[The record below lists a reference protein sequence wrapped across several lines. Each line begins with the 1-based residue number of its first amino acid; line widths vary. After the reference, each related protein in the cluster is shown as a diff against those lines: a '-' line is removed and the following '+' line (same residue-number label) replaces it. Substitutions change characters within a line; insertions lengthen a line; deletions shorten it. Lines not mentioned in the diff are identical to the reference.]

1 MKNSLFKKIFFL
13 LAMVLLSAG
22 IFSACSSDSGSDDG
36 ESGTN
41 YFAGK
46 TFYGKATLSDV
57 YDVLHTTESEATD
70 EQKARAK
77 KCEGTYD
84 YMSIAFAETGNGVT
98 VTYFD
103 FDDDKPKDLEFPG
116 SYSFSNSKAKITVTF
131 SLKDEN
137 GKDVVWTESLTT
149 TPVTSS
155 TGSFSIDFKDEETG
169 KTYTRQFSLTKGKK
183 LNQIDEPDY
192 IKITYNANF
201 VAEGADSAQ
210 TVEHTIELTSDGIN
224 LPLNTF
230 TREGYVFKGWGAYSS
245 SFYASYNDGET
256 TKDIKEDKTLYA
268 VWAPEKFTI
277 TYNANFVADG
287 ATEVETV
294 TQKVD
299 ATTDLDSY
307 GYFTLRANTFT
318 RGGDYVFMGWNSYS
332 GSTYASYS
340 DGDSVSLE
348 RDTTLYAIWK
358 TKSELKKITFNAN
371 DGTSSP
377 ETKIQYVEANSYAY
391 VTLQANTFT
400 REGYSFVGW
409 AKSADAEK
417 RDYADSYSLFQ
428 TTSDVTLY
436 AVWKDELHYVIT
448 FDANGGEGTMAKQL
462 VDKDSATVTLNAN
475 AFTKSG
481 YVFYGWST
489 SSYNF
494 SSSITHVDGEEITV
508 SYDKKLYAVWL
519 SSSSA
524 VKITFNA
531 NDGSDKTKTQYLKY
545 VSTTFSSDSY
555 SNKLAANTFTR
566 KDYKFKGWATS
577 ADSSYVSY
585 NDKYSFSYEK
595 MTSPLTL
602 YAVWEY
608 SGTCTITFNANDG
621 SENPATS
628 TQEAAGGSSSYLD
641 KNTFIREG
649 YSFLGW
655 AENADDA
662 SYSYRDGA
670 YYKPTSEKIT
680 LYAVWQKNP
689 VITFIGNG
697 GTDSNGNT
705 STTQVVEYG
714 KRTALSA
721 NTFTKSDST
730 FAGWSTSSIGTYSSY
745 SDEESVSIKND
756 LTLYAIWKDPVDVTL
771 NMNGGSGGNKLL
783 SAKYSNGSFVFTF
796 PEVESTKEGYVLAG
810 WATSETAVSPSYE
823 TGSTVRVDKSTTYY
837 AVWIQTTGVT
847 VNVSV
852 KEVTSPDDVSLTYDK
867 NSHSLKADLLGAE
880 TFIWMVDGKEFECS
894 SPSFNIYQLTEG
906 LHTVFVM
913 ASTSNGMESATAVVT
928 VKKE

>member
-1 MKNSLFKKIFFL
+1 MKKFLFKKIFFL

-70 EQKARAK
+70 EQKALAE

-116 SYSFSNSKAKITVTF
+116 SYTFSNSKAEITVRY
-131 SLKDEN
+131 SSKDEN
-137 GKDVVWTESLTT
+137 GKDVEETESLSTT
-149 TPVTSS
+149 ALTSS
-155 TGSFSIDFKDEETG
+155 TGLFFIDFKDEETG
-169 KTYTRQFSLTKGKK
+169 KTYTRQFSSTKGKK
-183 LNQIDEPDY
+183 LNQIGEPDY

-201 VAEGADSAQ
+201 IEDGAESAQ
-210 TVEHTIELTSDGIN
+210 TVDYTVELTSDGIK

-230 TREGYVFKGWGAYSS
+230 TREGYIFKGWGAYST
-245 SFYASYNDGET
+245 SFYATYNDGET
-256 TKDIKEDKTLYA
+256 TKAITEDKTLYA

-287 ATEVETV
+287 ATVAETV

-307 GYFTLRANTFT
+307 GYFTLQTNTFT
-318 RGGDYVFMGWNSYS
+318 RGGDYVFMGWGTYES
-332 GSTYASYS
+332 STYVSYK

-417 RDYADSYSLFQ
+417 KDYADSYSLFQ

-462 VDKDSATVTLNAN
+462 VDKDSATVTLSPN

-531 NDGSDKTKTQYLKY
+531 NDESDKTKTQYLKY
-545 VSTTFSSDSY
+545 VSTTYSSDSY

-585 NDKYSFSYEK
+585 KDKYSFSYEK
-595 MTSPLTL
+595 MTSPLNL

-608 SGTCTITFNANDG
+608 TGTCTITFNANDG

-641 KNTFIREG
+641 KNTFTREG
-649 YSFLGW
+649 YTFLGW
-655 AENADDA
+655 SESSDDA
-662 SYSYRDGA
+662 SYSYGDEA
-670 YYKPTSEKIT
+670 YYTPRSEKIT
-680 LYAVWQKNP
+680 LYAVWKKNP

-705 STTQVVEYG
+705 STTQTVAYN
-714 KRTALSA
+714 TSSALDA
-721 NTFTKSDST
+721 NPFTKSDST
-730 FAGWSTSSIGTYSSY
+730 FAGWSTSSIGTSAFYD
-745 SDEESVSIKND
+745 DEDSVSLTSD

-783 SAKYSNGSFVFTF
+783 SAKYSDGSFLFTF
-796 PEVESTKEGYVLAG
+796 PEVESTRDGYVLAG
-810 WATSETAVSPSYE
+810 WSASSSAKSASYK
-823 TGSTVRVDKSTTYY
+823 TGSTVLVDKSTTYY

-852 KEVTSPDDVSLTYDK
+852 KEVTSPDDVSLTYDE
-867 NSHSLKADLLGAE
+867 NSHSLKAALDG
-880 TFIWMVDGKEFECS
+880 TNSFVWFIDGKTIEYTGA
-894 SPSFNIYQLTEG
+894 SFNIYELTEG
-906 LHTVFVM
+906 LHTVMV
-913 ASTSNGMESATAVVT
+913 ANLSGSKSATAVVT
-928 VKKE
+928 VTKQ

>member
-13 LAMVLLSAG
+13 LAMILLSAG

-70 EQKARAK
+70 EQKALAK

-98 VTYFD
+98 VTFFD
-103 FDDDKPKDLEFPG
+103 FDDDKPKDYDFPG

-131 SLKDEN
+131 SSKDEN
-137 GKDVVWTESLTT
+137 GKDVEQTESLSTT
-149 TPVTSS
+149 ALTSS
-155 TGSFSIDFKDEETG
+155 TGSFSIDFKDEKTG
-169 KTYTRQFSLTKGKK
+169 KTYTRQFSSTKGKK

-210 TVEHTIELTSDGIN
+210 TVDYTVELTSDGIK
-224 LPLNTF
+224 LPLNSF

-245 SFYASYNDGET
+245 SFYATYNDGET
-256 TKDIKEDKTLYA
+256 AKDIKEDKTLYA

-287 ATEVETV
+287 ATETETV

-307 GYFTLRANTFT
+307 GYFTLQTNTFT
-318 RGGDYVFMGWNSYS
+318 RGGDYVFMGWGTYES
-332 GSTYASYS
+332 STYVSYK

-358 TKSELKKITFNAN
+358 TKSELTKITFNAN
-371 DGTSSP
+371 DGSSSP
-377 ETKIQYVEANSYAY
+377 ETKIQYVDAGSY

-409 AKSADAEK
+409 AKSADAETK
-417 RDYADSYSLFQ
+417 DYADSYSYFR
-428 TTSDVTLY
+428 TSSDVTLY

-448 FDANGGEGTMAKQL
+448 FDANGGEGTMAKQS
-462 VDKDSATVTLNAN
+462 VAKDSVDSTIATATLNAN
-475 AFTKSG
+475 TFTKSG
-481 YVFYGWST
+481 YVFYGWNTYASVSNFISYVDAEEISLTGNIKLFAIWLPASSATKITYNANFIADGASSAEIKIQYLYAGSYSDNKLQKNTFERSGFTFKGWST
-489 SSYNF
+489 SSAATSETY
-494 SSSITHVDGEEITV
+494 SDGTSYV
-508 SYDKKLYAVWL
+508 RFSYD
-519 SSSSA
+519 
-524 VKITFNA
+524 T
-531 NDGSDKTKTQYLKY
+531 
-545 VSTTFSSDSY
+545 
-555 SNKLAANTFTR
+555 
-566 KDYKFKGWATS
+566 
-577 ADSSYVSY
+577 
-585 NDKYSFSYEK
+585 
-595 MTSPLTL
+595 TL

-608 SGTCTITFNANDG
+608 SGNCTITFNANDG

-628 TQEAAGGSSSYLD
+628 TQEAAGGLTAYLNE
-641 KNTFIREG
+641 NTFTRKDYTFI
-649 YSFLGW
+649 GW
-655 AENADDA
+655 SERADDT
-662 SYSYRDGA
+662 YYTYRDGA
-670 YYKPTSEKIT
+670 SYKPTSEKIT
-680 LYAVWQKNP
+680 LYAIWQKNP

-697 GTDSNGNT
+697 GTDSKGNT
-705 STTQVVEYG
+705 SVTQVVEYG
-714 KRTALSA
+714 KMTALNA

-730 FAGWSTSSIGTYSSY
+730 FAGWSTSSIGTYSLY

-756 LTLYAIWKDPVDVTL
+756 LTLYAIWKEPVDVTL
-771 NMNGGSGGNKLL
+771 NMNGGSGSNIIS
-783 SAKYSNGSFVFTF
+783 SAKYSNGNFYFTF

-810 WATSETAVSPSYE
+810 WATSETAVSPSCK
-823 TGSTVRVDKSTTYY
+823 TGSTVLVDKSTTYY
-837 AVWIQTTGVT
+837 AVWIQPTGVT

-852 KEVTSPDDVSLTYDK
+852 KEVTSPDDVSLSYDE
-867 NSHSLKADLLGAE
+867 NSHSLKANLLGAE

>member
-84 YMSIAFAETGNGVT
+84 YMSIAFAETGNDVT
-98 VTYFD
+98 VTYFE

-116 SYSFSNSKAKITVTF
+116 SYTFSNSKAKITVSF

-155 TGSFSIDFKDEETG
+155 TGSFSIDFKDEETN

-183 LNQIDEPDY
+183 LNQIGEPDY

-210 TVEHTIELTSDGIN
+210 TVEYTVELTSDGIK

-268 VWAPEKFTI
+268 IWGPKNFTI

-287 ATEVETV
+287 ATEAETV

-307 GYFTLRANTFT
+307 GYFTLQTNTFT

-358 TKSELKKITFNAN
+358 TKSELTKIIFNAN
-371 DGTSSP
+371 DGSSSP
-377 ETKIQYVEANSYAY
+377 ETKIQYVDAGSY

-409 AKSADAEK
+409 AKSADAETK
-417 RDYADSYSLFQ
+417 DYTDSYYFQ
-428 TTSDVTLY
+428 TSSDVTLY

-508 SYDKKLYAVWL
+508 SDDKKLYAVWL
-519 SSSSA
+519 SDSPYSS
-524 VKITFNA
+524 VKVTFNA

-545 VSTTFSSDSY
+545 VSTTYSSDSY
-555 SNKLAANTFTR
+555 YNKLAANTFTR

-585 NDKYSFSYEK
+585 NDKHSFSYKK

-602 YAVWEY
+602 YAVWEFT
-608 SGTCTITFNANDG
+608 GTCTITFNANDG

-628 TQEAAGGSSSYLD
+628 TQEAAGGLSAYLD
-641 KNTFIREG
+641 KNTFTREG
-649 YSFLGW
+649 YTFLGW
-655 AENADDA
+655 SESSDDA
-662 SYSYRDGA
+662 SYSYEDGA
-670 YYKPTSEKIT
+670 DYTPRSEKVT
-680 LYAVWQKNP
+680 LYAIWQKNP

-697 GTDSNGNT
+697 GTDSKGNT
-705 STTQVVEYG
+705 SVTQVVEYG
-714 KRTALSA
+714 KMTALSA

-730 FAGWSTSSIGTYSSY
+730 FAGWSKSSIGTYSLY

-771 NMNGGSGGNKLL
+771 NMNGGSGANIIS
-783 SAKYSNGSFVFTF
+783 SAKYSNGNFYFTF

-852 KEVTSPDDVSLTYDK
+852 KEVTSPDDVSLTYDE
-867 NSHSLKADLLGAE
+867 NSHSLKAALDG
-880 TFIWMVDGKEFECS
+880 TNSFVWFIDGKTIEYTGA
-894 SPSFNIYQLTEG
+894 SFNIYELTEG
-906 LHTVFVM
+906 LHTVMV
-913 ASTSNGMESATAVVT
+913 ANLSGSKSATAVVT
-928 VKKE
+928 VTKQ

>member
-22 IFSACSSDSGSDDG
+22 IFSACSSDSGSGDDDG

-46 TFYGKATLSDV
+46 TFYGKATLSDF

-98 VTYFD
+98 VTFFD
-103 FDDDKPKDLEFPG
+103 FDDDKPKDYDFPG

-131 SLKDEN
+131 SSKDEN
-137 GKDVVWTESLTT
+137 GKDVEQTESLSTT
-149 TPVTSS
+149 ALTSS
-155 TGSFSIDFKDEETG
+155 TGSFSIDFKDEKTG
-169 KTYTRQFSLTKGKK
+169 ETYTRQFSPTKGKK
-183 LNQIDEPDY
+183 LNQIGEPDY
-192 IKITYNANF
+192 IKITYNANY
-201 VAEGADSAQ
+201 VADGADSAQ
-210 TVEHTIELTSDGIN
+210 TVDHTVEVTSNGIT

-230 TREGYVFKGWGAYSS
+230 TREGYIFKGWGKYSA
-245 SFYASYNDGET
+245 SFYATYDDGET
-256 TKDIKEDKTLYA
+256 TKDITEDKTLYA
-268 VWAPEKFTI
+268 IWAPKNFTI

-287 ATEVETV
+287 ATVAATV

-307 GYFTLRANTFT
+307 GRVTLRANTFT
-318 RGGDYVFMGWNSYS
+318 RGGDYVFLGWDTYES
-332 GSTYASYS
+332 STYVSYKDGADASIS
-340 DGDSVSLE
+340 N
-348 RDTTLYAIWK
+348 DTTLYAIWK
-358 TKSELKKITFNAN
+358 TKSELTKITFNAN
-371 DGTSSP
+371 DGSSSP
-377 ETKIQYVEANSYAY
+377 ETKIQYVEANSY
-391 VTLQANTFT
+391 VSLEANTFT

-417 RDYADSYSLFQ
+417 KDYDDSYSYFK
-428 TTSDVTLY
+428 TSSDVTLY

-448 FDANGGEGTMAKQL
+448 FDANGGEGTMAKQS
-462 VDKDSATVTLNAN
+462 VAKDSVDSTIATATLNAN
-475 AFTKSG
+475 TFTKSG
-481 YVFYGWST
+481 YVFYGWNTYASVSNFISYVDEEEISLTGDIKLYAIWLPVSSATKITYNANFIAEGASSAETKIQYLYAGSYSDKLQKNTFERSGFTFKGWST
-489 SSYNF
+489 SSAATSETY
-494 SSSITHVDGEEITV
+494 SDGTSYV
-508 SYDKKLYAVWL
+508 RFSYD
-519 SSSSA
+519 
-524 VKITFNA
+524 T
-531 NDGSDKTKTQYLKY
+531 
-545 VSTTFSSDSY
+545 
-555 SNKLAANTFTR
+555 
-566 KDYKFKGWATS
+566 
-577 ADSSYVSY
+577 
-585 NDKYSFSYEK
+585 
-595 MTSPLTL
+595 TL
-602 YAVWEY
+602 YAVWEF

-621 SENPATS
+621 SENPAIS
-628 TQEAAGGSSSYLD
+628 TQKAAGGYSATLNV
-641 KNTFIREG
+641 NTFTREG
-649 YSFLGW
+649 YIFAGW
-655 AENADDA
+655 ATSASET

-689 VITFIGNG
+689 VITFMGNG
-697 GTDSNGNT
+697 GTDSKGNT

-714 KRTALSA
+714 KGTALNA
-721 NTFTKSDST
+721 NPFTKSDST
-730 FAGWSTSSIGTYSSY
+730 FAGWSTSSIGTRAIY
-745 SDEESVSIKND
+745 DDKESVSLTSD

-771 NMNGGSGGNKLL
+771 NMNGGSGGTKLF

-810 WATSETAVSPSYE
+810 WATSETAVSPSYK
-823 TGSTVRVDKSTTYY
+823 TGSTVPVDKSTTYY

-852 KEVTSPDDVSLTYDK
+852 KEVTSPDDVSLTYDE
-867 NSHSLKADLLGAE
+867 NSHSLKADLLGSE

-894 SPSFNIYQLTEG
+894 IPSFNIYQLTEG
-906 LHTVFVM
+906 LHTVLVV
-913 ASTSNGMESATAVVT
+913 ASTSNGIESATAVVT

>member
-46 TFYGKATLSDV
+46 TFYGSQESSMGSFDVVSFAFAKSGNSVTITFFDDEYDQETGEYSDKI
-57 YDVLHTTESEATD
+57 
-70 EQKARAK
+70 QN
-77 KCEGTYD
+77 GTYSLSGKKAVI
-84 YMSIAFAETGNGVT
+84 SISGEKEKFVT
-98 VTYFD
+98 SEY
-103 FDDDKPKDLEFPG
+103 
-116 SYSFSNSKAKITVTF
+116 NSKDNTF
-131 SLKDEN
+131 TFEDSDEKGN
-137 GKDVVWTESLTT
+137 
-149 TPVTSS
+149 
-155 TGSFSIDFKDEETG
+155 
-169 KTYTRQFSLTKGKK
+169 TYIIYFSLTKGKK
-183 LNQIDEPDY
+183 LNQIGEPDY

-201 VAEGADSAQ
+201 IEDGAESAQ
-210 TVEHTIELTSDGIN
+210 TVEHTLEITSDGIK

-230 TREGYVFKGWGAYSS
+230 TRGGYVFKGWGAYSS

-287 ATEVETV
+287 ATEAETV

-307 GYFTLRANTFT
+307 GYFTLQTNTFT

-332 GSTYASYS
+332 GSTYARYS

-358 TKSELKKITFNAN
+358 TKSELTKITFNAN

-377 ETKIQYVEANSYAY
+377 ETKIQYVEANSS

-409 AKSADAEK
+409 AKSADAETK
-417 RDYADSYSLFQ
+417 EYADSYYFQ
-428 TTSDVTLY
+428 TSSDVTLY

-462 VDKDSATVTLNAN
+462 VDKNSATVTLNAN

-524 VKITFNA
+524 VKVTFNA

-545 VSTTFSSDSY
+545 VSTTYSSDSVY
-555 SNKLAANTFTR
+555 NKLAANTFTR

-585 NDKYSFSYEK
+585 DDKYSFSYKK

-602 YAVWEY
+602 YAVWEFT
-608 SGTCTITFNANDG
+608 GTCTITFNANDG

-628 TQEAAGGSSSYLD
+628 TQEAAGGLTAYLNE
-641 KNTFIREG
+641 NTFTRKDYTFI
-649 YSFLGW
+649 GW
-655 AENADDA
+655 SERADDT
-662 SYSYRDGA
+662 YYTYRDGA
-670 YYKPTSEKIT
+670 SYKPTSEKVT
-680 LYAVWQKNP
+680 LYAIWQKNP
-689 VITFIGNG
+689 VITFMGNG

-705 STTQVVEYG
+705 STTQTVAYN
-714 KRTALSA
+714 TSSALDA
-721 NTFTKSDST
+721 NPFTKSDST
-730 FAGWSTSSIGTYSSY
+730 FAGWSTSSIGTSAFY
-745 SDEESVSIKND
+745 DDKDSVSLISD

-796 PEVESTKEGYVLAG
+796 PEVDTTRDGYVLAG
-810 WATSETAVSPSYE
+810 WSASSSAKSASYK
-823 TGSTVRVDKSTTYY
+823 TGSTVLVDKSTTYY

-852 KEVTSPDDVSLTYDK
+852 KEVTSPDDVSLTYDE

-913 ASTSNGMESATAVVT
+913 ASTSNGIESATAVVT
-928 VKKE
+928 VTKQ

>member
-22 IFSACSSDSGSDDG
+22 IFSACSSDSGSGDDDG
-36 ESGTN
+36 DGTN

-57 YDVLHTTESEATD
+57 YDVLHTTESEATA
-70 EQKARAK
+70 EQKTLAK
-77 KCEGTYD
+77 KYAGTYD

-98 VTYFD
+98 VTFFD

-116 SYSFSNSKAKITVTF
+116 SYTFSNSKAKITVSF

-137 GKDVVWTESLTT
+137 GKDVEWTESLSTT
-149 TPVTSS
+149 ALTSS

-183 LNQIDEPDY
+183 LNQIGEPDY

-201 VAEGADSAQ
+201 IEDGAESAQ
-210 TVEHTIELTSDGIN
+210 TVEHTLEITSDGIK

-230 TREGYVFKGWGAYSS
+230 TREGYVFKGWGAYSA

-287 ATEVETV
+287 ATEAETV

-307 GYFTLRANTFT
+307 GYFTLQTNTFT
-318 RGGDYVFMGWNSYS
+318 RGGDYVFMGWGTYES
-332 GSTYASYS
+332 STYVSYK

-358 TKSELKKITFNAN
+358 TKSELTKITFNAN
-371 DGTSSP
+371 DGSSSP
-377 ETKIQYVEANSYAY
+377 ETKIQYVDAGSY

-409 AKSADAEK
+409 AKSADAETK
-417 RDYADSYSLFQ
+417 EYADSYSYFQ
-428 TTSDVTLY
+428 TTSDATLY

-448 FDANGGEGTMAKQL
+448 FDANGGEGTMAKQS
-462 VDKDSATVTLNAN
+462 VAKDSVDSTSATATLNAN
-475 AFTKSG
+475 TFTKSG
-481 YVFYGWST
+481 YVFYGWNT
-489 SSYNF
+489 YA
-494 SSSITHVDGEEITV
+494 SSIYSISYIDEEEISLTG
-508 SYDKKLYAVWL
+508 DKKLYAIWL
-519 SSSSA
+519 PSSSA
-524 VKITFNA
+524 VKITYNSNFIKEGVSEA
-531 NDGSDKTKTQYLKY
+531 ETKIQYLYTSSYSSKLQKNTFERSGFTFKGWSTSSAATSGTYSDGEKY
-545 VSTTFSSDSY
+545 VKFSSD
-555 SNKLAANTFTR
+555 T
-566 KDYKFKGWATS
+566 
-577 ADSSYVSY
+577 
-585 NDKYSFSYEK
+585 
-595 MTSPLTL
+595 TL

-608 SGTCTITFNANDG
+608 TGTCTITFNANDG

-628 TQEAAGGSSSYLD
+628 TQEAAGGSSSYLE

-705 STTQVVEYG
+705 STTQTVAYN
-714 KRTALSA
+714 TSSALDA
-721 NTFTKSDST
+721 NPFTKSDST
-730 FAGWSTSSIGTYSSY
+730 FAGWSTSSIGTSAFYD
-745 SDEESVSIKND
+745 DEDSVSLTSD
-756 LTLYAIWKDPVDVTL
+756 LTLYAIWKEPVDVTL
-771 NMNGGSGGNKLL
+771 NMNGGSGGTKLL

-796 PEVESTKEGYVLAG
+796 PEVESTRNGYVLAG
-810 WATSETAVSPSYE
+810 WSASSSAKSASYK

-837 AVWIQTTGVT
+837 AVWIQPTGVT

-852 KEVTSPDDVSLTYDK
+852 KEVTSPDDVSLTYDE
-867 NSHSLKADLLGAE
+867 NSHSLKTALDG
-880 TFIWMVDGKEFECS
+880 TNSFVWFIDGKTIEYTGA
-894 SPSFNIYQLTEG
+894 SFNIYELTEG
-906 LHTVFVM
+906 LHTVMV
-913 ASTSNGMESATAVVT
+913 ANLSGSKSATAVVT
-928 VKKE
+928 VTKQ

>member
-22 IFSACSSDSGSDDG
+22 IFSACSSDSGSGDDDG
-36 ESGTN
+36 DGTN

-70 EQKARAK
+70 EQKTLAK

-84 YMSIAFAETGNGVT
+84 YMSIAFAETGNDVT
-98 VTYFD
+98 VTYFE

-116 SYSFSNSKAKITVTF
+116 SYTFSNSKAKITVSF

-155 TGSFSIDFKDEETG
+155 TGSFSIDFKDEETD

-183 LNQIDEPDY
+183 LNQIGEPDY

-210 TVEHTIELTSDGIN
+210 TVEYTVELTSDGIK
-224 LPLNTF
+224 LPLNSF

-287 ATEVETV
+287 ATEAETV

-307 GYFTLRANTFT
+307 GYFTLQTNTFT
-318 RGGDYVFMGWNSYS
+318 RGGDYVFVGWGTYES
-332 GSTYASYS
+332 STYVSYKDGADASIS
-340 DGDSVSLE
+340 N
-348 RDTTLYAIWK
+348 DTTLYAIWK
-358 TKSELKKITFNAN
+358 TKSELTKITFNAN

-377 ETKIQYVEANSYAY
+377 ETKIQYVEANFS
-391 VTLQANTFT
+391 VSLEANTFT

-417 RDYADSYSLFQ
+417 KDYADSYSYFQ
-428 TTSDVTLY
+428 TSSDVTLY

-448 FDANGGEGTMAKQL
+448 FDANGGEGTMAKQS
-462 VDKDSATVTLNAN
+462 VAKDSVDSTSATATLNAN
-475 AFTKSG
+475 TFTKSG
-481 YVFYGWST
+481 YVFYGWNT
-489 SSYNF
+489 YA
-494 SSSITHVDGEEITV
+494 SSIYSISYIDEEEISLTG
-508 SYDKKLYAVWL
+508 DKKLYAIWL
-519 SSSSA
+519 PASSA
-524 VKITFNA
+524 VKITYNSNFIKEGA
-531 NDGSDKTKTQYLKY
+531 SEAETKIQYLYTSSYSSKLQKNTFERSGFTFKGWSTSSAATSGTYSDGEKY
-545 VSTTFSSDSY
+545 VKFSSD
-555 SNKLAANTFTR
+555 T
-566 KDYKFKGWATS
+566 
-577 ADSSYVSY
+577 
-585 NDKYSFSYEK
+585 
-595 MTSPLTL
+595 TL
-602 YAVWEY
+602 YAVWEF

-628 TQEAAGGSSSYLD
+628 TQKAAGGYSITLNA
-641 KNTFIREG
+641 NTFTREG
-649 YSFLGW
+649 YTFAGW
-655 AENADDA
+655 ATSASDA

-705 STTQVVEYG
+705 STTQTVAYN
-714 KRTALSA
+714 TSSALNA
-721 NTFTKSDST
+721 NPFTKSDST
-730 FAGWSTSSIGTYSSY
+730 FAGWSTSSIGTRANY
-745 SDEESVSIKND
+745 DDKASVSLTSD

-810 WATSETAVSPSYE
+810 WATSETAVSPSYK
-823 TGSTVRVDKSTTYY
+823 TGSTVHVDKSTTYY
-837 AVWIQTTGVT
+837 AVWIQPTGVT

-852 KEVTSPDDVSLTYDK
+852 KEVTSPDDVSLTYDE
-867 NSHSLKADLLGAE
+867 NSHSLKADLDG
-880 TFIWMVDGKEFECS
+880 TNSFVWFIDGKTIEYTGA
-894 SPSFNIYQLTEG
+894 SFNIYELTEG
-906 LHTVFVM
+906 LHTVMV
-913 ASTSNGMESATAVVT
+913 ANLSGSKSATAVVT
-928 VKKE
+928 VTKQ

>member
-1 MKNSLFKKIFFL
+1 MKNLLFKKIFFL

-22 IFSACSSDSGSDDG
+22 IFSACSSDSGSGDDDG
-36 ESGTN
+36 GGTN

-70 EQKARAK
+70 EQKSLAK

-116 SYSFSNSKAKITVTF
+116 SYTFSNSKAKITVSF

-155 TGSFSIDFKDEETG
+155 TGSFSIDFKDEETD

-183 LNQIDEPDY
+183 LNQIGEPDY

-201 VAEGADSAQ
+201 IEDGAESAQ
-210 TVEHTIELTSDGIN
+210 TVDYTVELTSDGIK

-230 TREGYVFKGWGAYSS
+230 TREGYVFKGWGAYSA

-287 ATEVETV
+287 ATEAETV

-307 GYFTLRANTFT
+307 GYFTLQTNTFT
-318 RGGDYVFMGWNSYS
+318 RGGDYVFMGWGTYES
-332 GSTYASYS
+332 STYVSYKDGADASIS
-340 DGDSVSLE
+340 K
-348 RDTTLYAIWK
+348 DTTLYAIWK
-358 TKSELKKITFNAN
+358 TKSELTKITFNAN

-377 ETKIQYVEANSYAY
+377 ETKIQYVDAGSY

-409 AKSADAEK
+409 AKSADAETK
-417 RDYADSYSLFQ
+417 EYADSYSYFQ
-428 TTSDVTLY
+428 TSSDVTLY

-462 VDKDSATVTLNAN
+462 VDKNSATVTLNAN

-481 YVFYGWST
+481 YVFYGWYT

-545 VSTTFSSDSY
+545 VSTTYSSDSY

-602 YAVWEY
+602 YAVWEFI
-608 SGTCTITFNANDG
+608 GTCTITFNANDG
-621 SENPATS
+621 SENPSTS
-628 TQEAAGGSSSYLD
+628 TQEAAGGLSAYLD
-641 KNTFIREG
+641 KNTFTREG

-662 SYSYRDGA
+662 SYSYSDKADYTPR
-670 YYKPTSEKIT
+670 SEKVT

-689 VITFIGNG
+689 VITFMGNG

-705 STTQVVEYG
+705 STTQTVAYN
-714 KRTALSA
+714 TSSALDA
-721 NTFTKSDST
+721 NPFTKSDST
-730 FAGWSTSSIGTYSSY
+730 FAGWSTSSIGTRANY
-745 SDEESVSIKND
+745 DDKASVSLTSD

-771 NMNGGSGGNKLL
+771 NMNGGSGANIIS
-783 SAKYSNGSFVFTF
+783 SAKYSNGNFYFTF

-810 WATSETAVSPSYE
+810 WATSETAVSPSCK
-823 TGSTVRVDKSTTYY
+823 TGSTVLVDKSTTYY
-837 AVWIQTTGVT
+837 AVWIQPTGVT

-852 KEVTSPDDVSLTYDK
+852 KEVASPDDVSLTYDE
-867 NSHSLKADLLGAE
+867 NSHILKAALDG
-880 TFIWMVDGKEFECS
+880 TNSFVWFIDGKTIEYTGA
-894 SPSFNIYQLTEG
+894 SFNIYELTEG
-906 LHTVFVM
+906 LHTVMV
-913 ASTSNGMESATAVVT
+913 ANLSGSKSATAVVT
-928 VKKE
+928 VTKQ